1 MDDAVLRAAD
11 RALDERRYTDARAML
26 SDALAGAPTSA
37 ELLLRLA
44 RACRGEGAL
53 EPAIGYAKQATDA
66 DPTNPDSRRVLADL
80 QREAGQFTD
89 AIASYNAVLATRPN
103 DVGALMGSAR
113 VARALGMASVPEQ
126 LLRLATT
133 AAPKDA
139 DLWRLLGETELW
151 QGKIEAGLG
160 SLRRAVDMNPSED
173 NYDSLLFHALLSG
186 DAYEAALGALVG
198 DFMARHG
205 GRLPGLQS
213 QFGNT
218 RDPDRPLRVGFLS
231 SSLRT
236 NHNSLYFFVPLAQH
250 HDRQKTAITVYGDV
264 DYAHPQHAPLVRW
277 LAACRDTRRMDDREL
292 AEAIR
297 RDQIDVLVSALG
309 RGSEGPRTRVLRY
322 RAAPVQMCFHHVMT
336 SGYRD
341 ADYWIG
347 DPLTAPAEGDERFS
361 EQLLHIPWNF
371 SFDVFGDHGPVAPLP
386 ALRNGYVTFGSAT
399 HLWKVNPSVLRCWR
413 EVLRA
418 LPTARLQ
425 IKAPALSDAEVMA
438 AWKKRI
444 ADAALPADRV
454 ALLPP
459 HGDFAGHMR
468 SYGDVDVILDTFP
481 YGCGNSALEALWMG
495 VPLISLVG
503 RRFVGRQAL
512 SMLTAVG
519 LTDFAVPDQAGYVA
533 RAVAAAADL
542 AALQALRAGL
552 RERMRASPLFDHV
565 GYCRSV
571 EAAIRTAWRRW
582 CAAAK
587 RGA

>member
-1 MDDAVLRAAD
+1 MDDSLLAAVD
-11 RALDERRYTDARAML
+11 RAIAERRYAAARATL
-26 SDALAGAPTSA
+26 SEALAAAPA
-37 ELLLRLA
+37 DGRLLLRLA

-53 EPAIGYAKQATDA
+53 EPAIGYARRAAEADA
-66 DPTNPDSRRVLADL
+66 NPDSRRFLGDL
-80 QREAGQFTD
+80 QGEARQFTD
-89 AIASYNAVLATRPN
+89 AIASYNAVLAMVPN
-103 DVGALMGSAR
+103 DVGALAGSAR

-126 LLRLATT
+126 LWRLAITV
-133 AAPKDA
+133 APNDA
-139 DLWRLLGETELW
+139 ELWRLLGETELW
-151 QGKIEAGLG
+151 QGKFAAGLA
-160 SLRRAVDMNPSED
+160 SLRRAVDLNPSEE
-173 NYDSLLFHALLSG
+173 NYDSLLFHTLMSVEADEPALWG
-186 DAYEAALGALVG
+186 LVG
-198 DFMARHG
+198 EFAARHG
-205 GRLPGLQS
+205 GRLPALDP
-213 QFGNT
+213 QFANT
-218 RDPDRPLRVGFLS
+218 REPDRPLRVGFLS

-250 HDRQKTAITVYGDV
+250 HDKQKTAMYVYGDV

-277 LAACRDTRRMDDREL
+277 LAACRDTRRMDDREV
-292 AEAIR
+292 AETIR

-309 RGSEGPRTRVLRY
+309 RGSEAPRTRVLRF

-347 DPLTAPAEGDERFS
+347 DPLTTPTDGDERFS

-399 HLWKVNPSVLRCWR
+399 HLWKINPSLLRCWR
-413 EVLRA
+413 EVLDA
-418 LPTARLQ
+418 IPNARLK
-425 IKAPALSDAEVMA
+425 IKAPALSDTEVMA

-444 ADAALPADRV
+444 SDAGLPADRTT
-454 ALLPP
+454 LLPP

-468 SYGDVDVILDTFP
+468 SYADVDAILDTFP

-519 LTDFAVPDQAGYVA
+519 LGEFAVADQAAYVS
-533 RAVAAAADL
+533 RAKALAADL
-542 AALQALRAGL
+542 SALQALRAGL
-552 RERMRASPLFDHV
+552 RDRMRRSPLFDHV

-571 EAAIRTAWRRW
+571 EGAIRTAWRRW
-582 CAAAK
+582 CRPAEG
-587 RGA
+587 GA